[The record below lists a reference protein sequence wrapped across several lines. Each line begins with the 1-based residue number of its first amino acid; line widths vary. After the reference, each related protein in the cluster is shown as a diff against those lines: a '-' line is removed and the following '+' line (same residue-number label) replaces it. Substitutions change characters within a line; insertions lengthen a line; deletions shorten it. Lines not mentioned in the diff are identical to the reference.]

1 MAMRRKARMARE
13 LTAICVLIFSALVP
27 ASAPAEPPPEI
38 RVLVIDSAPSVA
50 VEGRGS
56 ALTVLTESGRPGER
70 LGASARIAA
79 GERGLVGGGAERGRE
94 LSLTCGARRYRIG
107 ERSFRGELSILWKE
121 RGNLIVVNRLP
132 LEDYLAGLINSEISS
147 SWPIESIKA
156 QAVAARTYAMNQV
169 EGARRAASQRPYDI
183 TGTTLDQVYDGAHQ
197 EDYRSHGAV
206 RETRGQILTRG
217 GSIFPAYYHSC
228 CGGRTERASN
238 VWPGESGPPVTSD
251 EWCARSP
258 KLLWSYTIPSKKL
271 SEELSKAGA
280 RVGIPRSVA
289 TSALP
294 DSPRN
299 EMLLIEDEEGL
310 KTVLATTARKALGY
324 ANLKSTWFEVE
335 MRGGDVVFTGRGYGH
350 GVGLCQWGAKAL
362 AEAGHSYRDILKFY
376 YPDSELVTLY

>member
-1 MAMRRKARMARE
+1 
-13 LTAICVLIFSALVP
+13 
-27 ASAPAEPPPEI
+27 
-38 RVLVIDSAPSVA
+38 
-50 VEGRGS
+50 
-56 ALTVLTESGRPGER
+56 
-70 LGASARIAA
+70 
-79 GERGLVGGGAERGRE
+79 
-94 LSLTCGARRYRIG
+94 LTCGARRFRIG
-107 ERSFRGELSILWKE
+107 QRSFRGEISILWRE
-121 RGNLIVVNRLP
+121 RGNLFVVNRLP

-169 EGARRAASQRPYDI
+169 EGARRAASKRPYDI

-197 EDYRSHGAV
+197 EDYRSHEAV
-206 RETRGQILTRG
+206 RETRGQLLTRG
-217 GSIFPAYYHSC
+217 GSVFPAYYHSC
-228 CGGRTERASN
+228 CGGRTERAST
-238 VWPGESGPPVTSD
+238 VWAGEAGPPVISD

-258 KLLWSYTIPSKKL
+258 KLLWSYTIPAKKL
-271 SEELSKAGA
+271 SEELSRAGV
-280 RVGIPRSVA
+280 RIGTPRSVA

-335 MRGGDVVFTGRGYGH
+335 MKGGEVVFTGRGYGH
-350 GVGLCQWGAKAL
+350 GVGLCQWGAKAM
-362 AEAGHSYRDILKFY
+362 AEAGRSYRDILKFY